1 MPEKLPV
8 TVSFGG
14 YTCNAYRDRYPEGGA
29 TAIYL
34 TDIRDDKPV
43 ATATVNVPEAN
54 PQLGIGAVLIKD
66 YSEGE
71 GMMAALEE
79 AGVAADTGKT
89 IPIGFTEAKIARML
103 F

>member
-1 MPEKLPV
+1 MTEKLPV

-14 YTCNAYRDRYPEGGA
+14 YTCNAYRTYYPEGGA

-34 TDIRDDKPV
+34 TDISDDEPV

-54 PQLGIGAVLIKD
+54 SQLGIGAVIIKD

-71 GMMAALEE
+71 GMMEALEE

-89 IPIGFTEAKIARML
+89 IPIGFTEAKVARML
-103 F
+103 V